1 MIENKPD
8 EIETPTVFVV
18 SVLRYRENLI
28 VRFQRQ
34 VEFRFEPRFDV
45 REKFS
50 ENLFRGCKERPVVG
64 I

>member
-1 MIENKPD
+1 MIENEPD
-8 EIETPTVFVV
+8 EIETTTVFVV

-45 REKFS
+45 RE
-50 ENLFRGCKERPVVG
+50 
-64 I
+64 